1 MSLCCILFQH
11 KKIHDLPFF
20 NNRSII
26 NDSEFENAYDDFG
39 HINQENY
46 IFIHNDNETVWWCQQ
61 VRGRLSKEGVA
72 LV

>member
-26 NDSEFENAYDDFG
+26 NDSEFENANDDFG

-46 IFIHNDNETVWWCQQ
+46 IFIHNDNETVW
-61 VRGRLSKEGVA
+61 
-72 LV
+72 